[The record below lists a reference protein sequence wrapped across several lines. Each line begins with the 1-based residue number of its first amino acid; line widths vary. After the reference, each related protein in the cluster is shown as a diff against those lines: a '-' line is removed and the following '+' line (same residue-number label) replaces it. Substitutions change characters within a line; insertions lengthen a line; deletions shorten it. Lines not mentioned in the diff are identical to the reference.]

1 MPIESRSVS
10 ADERAELEALIGTGE
25 HLARAAF
32 EDVDEVVRLIVEIEP
47 QELWRQS
54 SAPISQRQR
63 PAPRPEVLVAGGPP
77 RVLQRG
83 PDSIGSRSEGGVREG
98 RGSPSWWVRTKT
110 GLCQGEFWPTGP
122 AMDS

>member
-47 QELWRQS
+47 QEL
-54 SAPISQRQR
+54 APIVG
-63 PAPRPEVLVAGGPP
+63 PAPRPGAC
-77 RVLQRG
+77 RRRG
-83 PDSIGSRSEGGVREG
+83 P
-98 RGSPSWWVRTKT
+98 
-110 GLCQGEFWPTGP
+110 L
-122 AMDS
+122 